1 MEHIDLKIGEETNK
15 KQSTNT
21 LKNINEE
28 NIHYEL
34 EYLNQKIRENE
45 YKNEK
50 KYKSIKN
57 ILICILVCQ
66 LILIIPELITKFL
79 EILFIINTL

>member
-34 EYLNQKIRENE
+34 EYLNKKIRENE